1 MPKCSCGCGQTLC
14 RRQIQRHLQKQVVP
28 RLVTAA
34 VAQFQ
39 TMGTIISAPRLNP
52 SKKRRTSRRYV
63 PSSLEPPSEDE
74 EILSDRPPADEL
86 EGDIDI
92 DWEETQDVNQNELTV
107 LRAIGHSQQGI
118 WSGRHHGVAGLEDS
132 DNEEQDSYGDEAQES
147 SDDDGD
153 GYDDWDV
160 NEDLEDPSGL
170 SALDRLG
177 GDFERNAVANG
188 ESLSPL
194 SCTM

>member
-1 MPKCSCGCGQTLC
+1 MPKCSCGCGQTLS

-39 TMGTIISAPRLNP
+39 TMGTTVSAPRLNP
-52 SKKRRTSRRYV
+52 SKKRRTSRRCL
-63 PSSLEPPSEDE
+63 PSSLEPSSEDE
-74 EILSDRPPADEL
+74 EILSDQPPADEL
-86 EGDIDI
+86 EGDMDI
-92 DWEETQDVNQNELTV
+92 DWEETQDVNQNERMV

-118 WSGRHHGVAGLEDS
+118 WSGRHHGVAGFEDS
-132 DNEEQDSYGDEAQES
+132 DSEEEDGYGDEAQGS

-153 GYDDWDV
+153 DYDHWDI
-160 NEDLEDPSGL
+160 NEDLEDHSGL

-177 GDFERNAVANG
+177 EDFERNAAANG

-194 SCTM
+194 SCMM

>member
-1 MPKCSCGCGQTLC
+1 MPKCSCGCGHTLC

-39 TMGTIISAPRLNP
+39 TMGTTVSAPRLNP
-52 SKKRRTSRRYV
+52 SKKRRTSRRCL
-63 PSSLEPPSEDE
+63 PSSLEPSAEDE
-74 EILSDRPPADEL
+74 EILSDQLPADEL
-86 EGDIDI
+86 EGDMDI
-92 DWEETQDVNQNELTV
+92 DWEETQDVNQNERMV
-107 LRAIGHSQQGI
+107 LCAIGHSQQGI
-118 WSGRHHGVAGLEDS
+118 WSGRHHGVAGFEDS
-132 DNEEQDSYGDEAQES
+132 DSEEEDGYGDEAQGS

-153 GYDDWDV
+153 DYDHWDI
-160 NEDLEDPSGL
+160 NEDLEDHSGL

-177 GDFERNAVANG
+177 EDFERNAAANG

-194 SCTM
+194 SCMM